1 MLAGAGTCRRG
12 ESRRHTVGLAVHR
25 GDHAIRQRRSLF
37 EFFLCLS
44 RACLGKMIVFI
55 SKIAQKDGVFL
66 PDIADSRGARVRVGP
81 VALQQAGV
89 HVQRLVCLRKAI
101 LLLTTV
107 PRWVLVKTHRWSVD
121 SVTGEIFSAE
131 LRSAFL

>member
-1 MLAGAGTCRRG
+1 
-12 ESRRHTVGLAVHR
+12 
-25 GDHAIRQRRSLF
+25 
-37 EFFLCLS
+37 
-44 RACLGKMIVFI
+44 MIVFI